1 MLLRK
6 IILSETWFK
15 AAAAAAF
22 VQQLLVAGGTFLLGE
37 LTTRLPSEGVLWPQ
51 AFLMLGCMALSGS
64 LAFFVLQLFS
74 LRAQRASLKN
84 FLERYFQNTFNQPL
98 FWRSADERTRRHD
111 MMCREAQEAIQEGNA
126 FFLDL
131 WTTGWNIALNT
142 AAVVLVI
149 GLESGAVILAT
160 GIVSSLLVH
169 FASQRLSQHALDE
182 IEDQNQL
189 NGHLSSSWDN
199 LTLGNKLSFGLWQM
213 GFNTLFQRASSSA
226 ERSLSAR
233 EKLLATG
240 SFLTTTAVVASVLV
254 QAWLNQNN
262 ITAVIALFAMLPRTL
277 QINMHVQIVHSY
289 WAGWQRLRERLIAAS
304 HCVTPFPEAAPL
316 ELMQHEKIQIIEKS
330 NSKHWKTDELIK
342 NITTLNC
349 GRLTIR
355 GANGAG
361 KSVLLSL
368 LKSNMAEKAF
378 YLPAQHDLEL
388 PGVHAGLSHGEKV
401 VAAINALAA
410 AQNDAR
416 VLLLDEWDA
425 NLSPEN
431 RRILNARIDTLAQ
444 NKVVIEVRHN
454 HEALA
459 LVHSHA

>member
-6 IILSETWFK
+6 LILSESWFK

-22 VQQLLVAGGTFLLGE
+22 IQQLLVAGGTFLLGE
-37 LTTRLPSEGVLWPQ
+37 LTTRLPGEGVLWPQ
-51 AFLMLGCMALSGS
+51 ALLMLGCMALSGS
-64 LAFFVLQLFS
+64 VAFYVLQLFS
-74 LRAQRASLKN
+74 LRAERASLKN
-84 FLERYFQNTFNQPL
+84 FFERYFQNTFNQPL
-98 FWRSADERTRRHD
+98 FWRSAEERTRRHD
-111 MMCREAQEAIQEGNA
+111 MMCREAQEAIQEGNG
-126 FFLDL
+126 FFLDI

-160 GIVSSLLVH
+160 GIASSLLVH
-169 FASQRLSQHALDE
+169 FASQRLSKHAIDE
-182 IEDQNQL
+182 IDDQNQL

-199 LTLGNKLSFGLWQM
+199 LILGNRLSFGLWKNS
-213 GFNTLFQRASSSA
+213 FNTLFQRASHSA

-240 SFLTTTAVVASVLV
+240 SFLTTAAVVASVLV
-254 QAWLNQNN
+254 QAWLNQSN

-289 WAGWQRLRERLIAAS
+289 WAGWQRLRERLNAAAQ
-304 HCVTPFPEAAPL
+304 CLAPFPEASAL
-316 ELMQHEKIQIIEKS
+316 ELMQPEKIQISEKLNS
-330 NSKHWKTDELIK
+330 NPWQTEELIK
-342 NITTLNC
+342 NIASLHC

-368 LKSNMAEKAF
+368 LKNTLAEKAF
-378 YLPAQHDLEL
+378 YLPAQHELEL
-388 PGVHAGLSHGEKV
+388 PGVHSGLSHGEKV
-401 VAAINALAA
+401 IAALNTLAA
-410 AQNDAR
+410 SQSDVQ

-431 RRILNARIDTLAQ
+431 RRLLSARIETIAQ
-444 NKVVIEVRHN
+444 SKVVIEVRHN
-454 HEALA
+454 HETLS
-459 LVHSHA
+459 LVHSNA